1 MNWIVKL
8 DSEYETNVQR
18 ENSFKCTRTNTP
30 KPLKLFN
37 TENAVPEGKDIF
49 SAHHQNN
56 TATVH
61 DKKPFITNGE
71 LRIPLD
77 CHPTYKWWN
86 GGQTIYETLTELEA
100 PRRVWLSHLDH
111 TLKLAQGESY
121 KATYMAKGED
131 K

>member
-1 MNWIVKL
+1 MNWIARL

-18 ENSFKCTRTNTP
+18 ENILKRTRTNAP
-30 KPLKLFN
+30 KPLKLSN
-37 TENAVPEGKDIF
+37 SEHAVSEEKDIF
-49 SAHHQNN
+49 SAEHQDD
-56 TATVH
+56 TATTH
-61 DKKPFITNGE
+61 YPKPFITNGE

-111 TLKLAQGESY
+111 TLKLVRGESY
-121 KATYMAKGED
+121 KATFLAKGED

>member
-1 MNWIVKL
+1 MDWIAKL
-8 DSEYETNVQR
+8 DSEYEAGVQKK
-18 ENSFKCTRTNTP
+18 NIFKRTRTNAP
-30 KPLKLFN
+30 KPLKLSN
-37 TENAVPEGKDIF
+37 SEHTVSEETNIF
-49 SAHHQNN
+49 SAEQQDNA
-56 TATVH
+56 ATIH
-61 DKKPFITNGE
+61 YPKPFITNGE

-111 TLKLAQGESY
+111 TLKLVRGESY
-121 KATYMAKGED
+121 KATFMAKGED